1 MKFEKFVKQLGGS
14 GVIQTRENGEKW
26 LASTTSMLKI
36 PDQMGGIIAENI
48 VQMPTN
54 IEAILRREPTGTP
67 AFLSKAILPCGDSS
81 IKDCIRVFAAN
92 ENPNKLKLPI
102 SNDDY
107 GLIDFRHD
115 QVEMLTNYDLET
127 EEMSVVALLVKRP
140 YINDDAELIGVIF
153 PMADYVDN
161 I

>member
-1 MKFEKFVKQLGGS
+1 M
-14 GVIQTRENGEKW
+14 
-26 LASTTSMLKI
+26 
-36 PDQMGGIIAENI
+36 
-48 VQMPTN
+48 
-54 IEAILRREPTGTP
+54 
-67 AFLSKAILPCGDSS
+67 
-81 IKDCIRVFAAN
+81 FAAN

-127 EEMSVVALLVKRP
+127 EEMSVVALLDKRP